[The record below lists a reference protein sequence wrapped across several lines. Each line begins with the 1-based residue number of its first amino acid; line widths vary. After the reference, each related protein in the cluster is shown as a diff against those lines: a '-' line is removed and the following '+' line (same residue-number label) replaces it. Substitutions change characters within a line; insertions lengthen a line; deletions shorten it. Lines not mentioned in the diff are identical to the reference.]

1 VVSEQDGQRRA
12 SANDE
17 QGQAHRP
24 EGGGFAAAGDLSL
37 FVISKLSFAF
47 HAICPCNAHSSAGP
61 AGSVTAPQRDNW
73 SVVRRP
79 SAHRRSWLAPLAV
92 GSDVATPAN
101 PFPKEKPTMPQSA
114 QQQSKK
120 SGGRQQRVSEP
131 AVKSAAKPTED
142 HVYGLVSVLYHA
154 LQGAQTY
161 EQYIADAQ
169 RASDDELV
177 SFFEQCRTEEQ
188 ARAARAKQL
197 LVDRTELEDSDDD
210 DDDDDEAED
219 EEDDD
224 DEE

>member
-1 VVSEQDGQRRA
+1 
-12 SANDE
+12 
-17 QGQAHRP
+17 
-24 EGGGFAAAGDLSL
+24 
-37 FVISKLSFAF
+37 
-47 HAICPCNAHSSAGP
+47 
-61 AGSVTAPQRDNW
+61 
-73 SVVRRP
+73 
-79 SAHRRSWLAPLAV
+79 
-92 GSDVATPAN
+92 
-101 PFPKEKPTMPQSA
+101 MPQSA

-131 AVKSAAKPTED
+131 AVKPAATPTED

-161 EQYIADAQ
+161 GKYIEDAQ

-197 LVDRTELEDSDDD
+197 LVDRTELEDSDD
-210 DDDDDEAED
+210 EAED

-224 DEE
+224 EDEDEDEE